1 MPKKAS
7 YDDLIQ
13 MFDGS
18 VCMHKNK
25 PYLIK
30 NINPDHVAVCTNLLT
45 QRVEYIPIDEENFT
59 APTQRLGY
67 VNIDG
72 GVVYVSRV
80 PIRRYK
86 VGLSKENT
94 TFSVVNCNYHEGAAE
109 AVRRLKSLSS
119 IELGDCIMG
128 KYPTLQQAVKLI
140 QKGSHAVAFDRQ
152 FALQGGSIYY
162 KKDVVGKLDKK
173 ADVFSIIFKKNYEHL
188 EILLDG
194 KYETTLSVSSTR

>member
-7 YDDLIQ
+7 WEDLCQ
-13 MFDGS
+13 MFEGS
-18 VCMHKNK
+18 VCIHKNK

-30 NINPDHVAVCTNLLT
+30 NINGDNVANCTNLLT
-45 QRVEYIPIDEENFT
+45 QRQEFINIDEENFT

-67 VNIDG
+67 INVHG
-72 GVVYVSRV
+72 GVIYASRI

-94 TFSVVNCNYHEGAAE
+94 VFDVGTCNYHEGAAE
-109 AVRRLKSLSS
+109 ALRQVKSLSS

-128 KYPTLQQAVKLI
+128 KYPTLQQAIKLI
-140 QKGSHAVAFDRQ
+140 VKGSFAVAFDRQ
-152 FALQGGSIYY
+152 FALQGDSIYY
-162 KKDVVGKLDKK
+162 KRDLVGKLVRK
-173 ADVFSIIFKKNYEHL
+173 AGEPTIIFKKNYEHL

-194 KYETTLSVSSTR
+194 KYETTLSASSTR